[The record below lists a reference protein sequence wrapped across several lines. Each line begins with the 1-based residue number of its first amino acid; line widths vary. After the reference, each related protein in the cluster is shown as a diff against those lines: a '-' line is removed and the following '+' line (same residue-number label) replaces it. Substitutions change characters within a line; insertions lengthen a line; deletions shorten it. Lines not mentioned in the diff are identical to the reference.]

1 MDENVKNKNEEINEQ
16 ELSESEISADET
28 AENSCEG
35 DRTSECNDECCKE
48 SHEKKRE
55 HLSEKER
62 ALVEEN
68 EKLIKELD
76 KAKAEAGEY
85 KDKWV
90 RNVAEF
96 DNYKKRNASLWTDAY
111 NDGTKDA
118 VIKILPVGDN
128 LDFAL
133 SMDLDE
139 KTKEGIVN
147 IRRKF
152 CDTLKTMEIEEINPI
167 GEKFNP
173 EIAEAVMQVEAEDG
187 EESEI
192 VKAVFLKGYRLKGKI
207 IRYAKVSV
215 TK

>member
-1 MDENVKNKNEEINEQ
+1 MDENIKNEDV
-16 ELSESEISADET
+16 LSED
-28 AENSCEG
+28 SCENA
-35 DRTSECNDECCKE
+35 TESATCEESAETCEKAETEHCKE
-48 SHEKKRE
+48 NHEEHHGKKHE
-55 HLSEKER
+55 HMTEKEH
-62 ALVEEN
+62 ALTEEN
-68 EKLIKELD
+68 ENLIKELD
-76 KAKAEAGEY
+76 KAKAEAREY
-85 KDKWV
+85 KDKWM

-96 DNYKKRNASLWTDAY
+96 DNYKKRNASIWTDAY
-111 NDGTKDA
+111 GDGMKDA

-139 KTKEGIVN
+139 KTREGIVN

-152 CDTLKTMEIEEINPI
+152 YDTLKTMEIEEINPE

-173 EIAEAVMQVEAEDG
+173 EIAEAVMQVEPEEG
-187 EESEI
+187 EESET
-192 VKAVFLKGYRLKGKI
+192 VKAVFLKGYKLKGKI